1 MKLNLLWL
9 SAILVSGC
17 APITS
22 AQLDAIEYRRAE
34 FRNQFIEDKARCDA
48 AGRRMTIIAYGGAL
62 DRDGIPKTR
71 VRYYCT

>member
-9 SAILVSGC
+9 SLILISGC
-17 APITS
+17 APIT
-22 AQLDAIEYRRAE
+22 AVQLEATEYRRTE

-48 AGRRMTIIAYGGAL
+48 AGRRMTIFANGGAL
-62 DRDGIPKTR
+62 DRDGIPRTR